1 MVAADIRAATV
12 SCQVYPTGRSEIGR
26 YQIVGYAR
34 SIKKEDREALLFLK
48 VSEERLSPF
57 YGSRSLTMLFSSL
70 SSASVALI
78 FS

>member
-1 MVAADIRAATV
+1 MVAADLRGGRGARA
-12 SCQVYPTGRSEIGR
+12 R